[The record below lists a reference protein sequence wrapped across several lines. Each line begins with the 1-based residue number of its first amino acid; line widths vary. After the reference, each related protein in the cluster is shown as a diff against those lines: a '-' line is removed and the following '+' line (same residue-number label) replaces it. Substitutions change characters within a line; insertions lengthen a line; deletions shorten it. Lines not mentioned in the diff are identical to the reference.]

1 MSFQLEE
8 GLIIGLDCLLVA
20 SASDCLE
27 AADEGRE
34 ESISQ
39 LLEEVVTFINVSS
52 EEVKMPSSLV
62 EVVEET
68 EEVPAIF
75 SLGSNIRSVGVWGRL
90 IKPSSSA

>member
-1 MSFQLEE
+1 MLIQLEE
-8 GLIIGLDCLLVA
+8 GLIKGLDCLRVA

-39 LLEEVVTFINVSS
+39 LEEEVVTFISVSS

-62 EVVEET
+62 EVVEDT
-68 EEVPAIF
+68 DDVPTIF
-75 SLGSNIRSVGVWGRL
+75 NLESNIKSVGVWGKL

>member
-39 LLEEVVTFINVSS
+39 LEVVTFINVSS
-52 EEVKMPSSLV
+52 DEVKMPSSLV

-75 SLGSNIRSVGVWGRL
+75 SLGSNMRSVGVWGRL